1 MACSQSGRMTLWTR
15 DAFRW
20 VSSSFVSDCVCRS
33 PRCSAR
39 GGRCFR
45 STIAWGPEEKTR
57 AGGLAGDELQ
67 SILPRRPACDAES
80 VWRESLSS
88 STQSDPEQD
97 EAAPKAE
104 QERLASIDMSQSFI
118 SAQAGLISSTR
129 PSKRTS
135 HQSPL
140 HWQSGLRQMHWMRR
154 AIPPTAQAPAQTRML
169 HMPLHRDPNR
179 MSPYEIMELP
189 KSASAKDIKSRYY
202 DLVKELHPDTARC
215 NNGPD
220 KTTMEEFHAV
230 VRAYELLSD
239 PKKRALYDKYRLGWG
254 SPEFILQERMQAAR
268 TGPMRAYRPRTQ
280 EEWEA
285 WNMWSDI
292 LRKTATAGK
301 SPRSSWDDFYGFPE
315 QPSEEE
321 ARRRTS
327 EAMPQN
333 RRIFVVIILV
343 SWLVGA
349 YQLQR
354 ISEQSAISQERA
366 NERTAAV
373 AANLKQAREYAR
385 SSEGQQRQRAMLE
398 RVRQN
403 KARQSELPASE
414 VLEDSPVPALPAAAS

>member
-1 MACSQSGRMTLWTR
+1 MACSRCGRMMLWSR

-33 PRCSAR
+33 PRCFAS

-45 STIAWGPEEKTR
+45 STIAWDPEEKTR
-57 AGGLAGDELQ
+57 AGGLAGNELR
-67 SILPRRPACDAES
+67 SILPKDPACDAES

-97 EAAPKAE
+97 EAVPKAE

-118 SAQAGLISSTR
+118 SAQAGLGSSAR

-140 HWQSGLRQMHWMRR
+140 HWQSSIRQMHWTRR
-154 AIPPTAQAPAQTRML
+154 AIPPAAQTPAQARML

-189 KSASAKDIKSRYY
+189 NSASAKDIKSRYY
-202 DLVKELHPDTARC
+202 DLVKQLHPDTARRDD
-215 NNGPD
+215 GPD

-254 SPEFILQERMQAAR
+254 SPELILQERMQAAR

-321 ARRRTS
+321 ARRRAS
-327 EAMPQN
+327 EARPQN
-333 RRIFVVIILV
+333 RRIFIVIILV

-349 YQLQR
+349 YQFQR
-354 ISEQSAISQERA
+354 ISEQSAQSQERA
-366 NERTAAV
+366 RERTAAV

-414 VLEDSPVPALPAAAS
+414 VLEDPPVPALPAAAS